1 MCTSLV
7 SALTRRP
14 VRRDVAMTGEITLRG
29 RVLPIGGLKEKMLA
43 ALRGGIRKVIIPKE
57 NEKDLKD
64 IPKVVT
70 RQMKVVTVE
79 HMDEV
84 LVHALVLGQ
93 GERLF
98 TNNDMPIPVEQGG
111 SDQPQI
117 SIN

>member
-1 MCTSLV
+1 
-7 SALTRRP
+7 
-14 VRRDVAMTGEITLRG
+14 
-29 RVLPIGGLKEKMLA
+29 
-43 ALRGGIRKVIIPKE
+43 VIIPKE

-84 LVHALVLGQ
+84 LGHALVLGQ

-98 TNNDMPIPVEQGG
+98 TNNDMPIPVEKGEGRSAPDIHQLKVLA
-111 SDQPQI
+111 S
-117 SIN
+117 

>member
-1 MCTSLV
+1 
-7 SALTRRP
+7 
-14 VRRDVAMTGEITLRG
+14 
-29 RVLPIGGLKEKMLA
+29 
-43 ALRGGIRKVIIPKE
+43 
-57 NEKDLKD
+57 
-64 IPKVVT
+64 
-70 RQMKVVTVE
+70 MKVVTVE

-98 TNNDMPIPVEQGG
+98 TNNDMPIPVDTGG